1 MRQILSVGLVA
12 CLLVPFPG
20 NPVPHAPDE
29 LPASMDIRFDP
40 PAAGPRQ
47 AQVEHRTLSGEAGL
61 ILLMTIALKG
71 LHGS

>member
-1 MRQILSVGLVA
+1 MQRILSMSLVA

-20 NPVPHAPDE
+20 NPVPQAQQE
-29 LPASMDIRFDP
+29 LPPWMAIQFAP

-47 AQVEHRTLSGEAGL
+47 AQAEHKAISGEAGL

>member
-1 MRQILSVGLVA
+1 MGLVA

-20 NPVPHAPDE
+20 NPVPQTPEE
-29 LPASMDIRFDP
+29 LPPWMAIQLDP
-40 PAAGPRQ
+40 PATGPRQ
-47 AQVEHRTLSGEAGL
+47 AQAAHKTMSGEAGL